1 MYRVSLQQF
10 EGPMDL
16 LLFFIRR
23 DELDIYDIPI
33 AQIADEYLA
42 YVRLLEE
49 IDLDG
54 VADFIYMAALLI
66 NIKARMLLPSEAE
79 TEDGEAVD
87 PRRELVERLLEYV
100 RFKEASDQLN
110 QRRETVSEMF
120 PRGKAASDRED
131 IRDSHEV
138 DIDNSV
144 YDLVKALGHML
155 KQAEEGEEET
165 VHEVEPL
172 RYSIE
177 GQQEYVLE
185 RLLTEPRV
193 PFSELCAGRSK
204 AFIIATFLATLELAR
219 QQYLMV
225 EVTREDAIDFTLVQ
239 KETQPLAEDDPG
251 TPSMDDVRS
260 DANSDGDA
268 HPDGPRRTGE
278 NSEESLRNRQNGSM
292 HPYAG
297 TDDAENGDADTDRPD
312 PTP

>member
-1 MYRVSLQQF
+1 
-10 EGPMDL
+10 MDL

-66 NIKARMLLPSEAE
+66 NIKARMLLPSEA
-79 TEDGEAVD
+79 TDEDGEAVD

-100 RFKEASDQLN
+100 RFKEASDQLD
-110 QRRETVSEMF
+110 QRRESVRELF
-120 PRGKAASDRED
+120 PRGEAASDRED
-131 IRDSHEV
+131 IQDSHEV
-138 DIDNSV
+138 DVDNSV

-155 KQAEEGEEET
+155 KKAEEGEEET

-177 GQQEYVLE
+177 GQQEYVVG
-185 RLLTEPRV
+185 RLLTDPRV
-193 PFSELCAGRSK
+193 PFSELCRGRSK

-225 EVTREDAIDFTLVQ
+225 EITSKDAIDFTLVQ
-239 KETQPLAEDDPG
+239 KDEQPLRDDDPG
-251 TPSMDDVRS
+251 TPSAEDLEP
-260 DANSDGDA
+260 G
-268 HPDGPRRTGE
+268 T
-278 NSEESLRNRQNGSM
+278 NGSM
-292 HPYAG
+292 GGNAQNGMSRRNG
-297 TDDAENGDADTDRPD
+297 TG
-312 PTP
+312 